1 MSPISPFA
9 PRGAEATPDVAS
21 GQIPG
26 LAGAPVRTPVRSGE
40 TATGP
45 GLWPAIAGRL
55 VTRQL
60 WIELYGLPGYS
71 LTLSPFLGGG
81 KVTAF
86 AATPRD
92 FRPHDPAPGKNLLVG
107 RFVLAG
113 ASMEVEAPAD
123 PWNRPSPSRPFAV
136 ELHAFNWLPALMAQ
150 GERGAREALRLTL
163 AWADTFAR
171 WSPFA
176 WGPEILPRR
185 VINLACAARKMG
197 AVATEAE
204 RLKLADSLA
213 RQTRQL
219 LRPPGGLATRAERL
233 TAAAVGGCVLAGA
246 PGQAL
251 RRRALGGLTS
261 ALKTTV
267 LDDGGHASRSPEAG
281 LELLLDLL
289 TLDDALAQLSE
300 PTPQP

>member
-1 MSPISPFA
+1 MSPLGPFA
-9 PRGAEATPDVAS
+9 PRREAETPDVAS

-26 LAGAPVRTPVRSGE
+26 LPGAPVRTPVRAGQA
-40 TATGP
+40 ATSA

-55 VTRQL
+55 ITSQL
-60 WIELYGLPGYS
+60 WIELYGLPGYG
-71 LTLSPFLGGG
+71 LTLSPVLSGG

-107 RFVLAG
+107 RFILAG
-113 ASMEVEAPAD
+113 ASMEVEPPSD

-150 GERGAREALRLTL
+150 GERGAREALRLAL
-163 AWADTFAR
+163 AWADAFAR

-185 VINLACAARKMG
+185 VINLACAARRMG

-204 RLKLADSLA
+204 R
-213 RQTRQL
+213 
-219 LRPPGGLATRAERL
+219 
-233 TAAAVGGCVLAGA
+233 
-246 PGQAL
+246 
-251 RRRALGGLTS
+251 
-261 ALKTTV
+261 
-267 LDDGGHASRSPEAG
+267 
-281 LELLLDLL
+281 
-289 TLDDALAQLSE
+289 
-300 PTPQP
+300 